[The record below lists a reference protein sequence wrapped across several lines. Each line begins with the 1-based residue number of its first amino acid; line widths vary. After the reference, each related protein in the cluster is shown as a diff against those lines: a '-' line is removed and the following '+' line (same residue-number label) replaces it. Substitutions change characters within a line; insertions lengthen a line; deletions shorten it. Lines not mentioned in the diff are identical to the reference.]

1 MFTLVLGGRRSGK
14 SLWAENEAL
23 AVASSMHAGSG
34 KLLYI
39 ATAPPPL
46 PGDVEMQRRISE
58 HRQRRESQLSMLWE
72 ETSGQPPVGNY
83 PEGACQSVDCPVG
96 ACQSGDYQNGD
107 SPLVPGLDESC
118 LGQSDLGQSCLNE
131 GCRGETF
138 RPQAHLSGQTRQW
151 VTIEEPINLLSCVKN
166 NTVAGFDLIFIDCIT
181 LWLFNL
187 MQQGKTDKGI
197 LQEVKELA
205 DFLAAVSLP
214 VFSISNEVGMGVAPV
229 TELGNRFCD
238 LAGRVNQLLAK
249 KAKRVV
255 FVAAGLPL
263 FLK

>member
-83 PEGACQSVDCPVG
+83 PDGDC
-96 ACQSGDYQNGD
+96 
-107 SPLVPGLDESC
+107 PLVPGLDESC